1 MLAALR
7 YLTGDAEGGGA
18 CARQLLEQPLLLQV
32 TRDFNVFNVLAH
44 VPVTSVS
51 LLFCVIALIM
61 QPPHLTHCTH
71 LPQHLGAQLTSRDPS
86 ACAAAAHVLANI
98 LRHIPA
104 AAATICDTPD
114 IASLL
119 LLHLKI
125 DAAATPAA
133 LAVATSSLHLL
144 AALALTPDGYAPP
157 RPQASQTSF
166 PAHPRHLC
174 CCTRA
179 GNDAR
184 SPTDTLPVQVSP
196 WLPPL
201 PAPSSPNTTVCRLQ
215 LPQRLS
221 FIAPLLRVWL
231 P

>member
-1 MLAALR
+1 M
-7 YLTGDAEGGGA
+7 
-18 CARQLLEQPLLLQV
+18 P
-32 TRDFNVFNVLAH
+32 
-44 VPVTSVS
+44 
-51 LLFCVIALIM
+51 ALILCSRTRHA
-61 QPPHLTHCTH
+61 PLHLTHCTR

-98 LRHIPA
+98 LRHIPS

-144 AALALTPDGYAPP
+144 AALALTPDGCAP
-157 RPQASQTSF
+157 RPQ
-166 PAHPRHLC
+166 HHKHLSLPITV

-179 GNDAR
+179 MTR
-184 SPTDTLPVQVSP
+184 TLPQIRCQCRSAPGVPRS
-196 WLPPL
+196 LRPPRQTL
-201 PAPSSPNTTVCRLQ
+201 RFVVCNCR
-215 LPQRLS
+215 S
-221 FIAPLLRVWL
+221 D
-231 P
+231 